1 VDDWAGVLALKPVAS
16 TNEASCKLIIEWD
29 FVTVFLEKELRVSA
43 LILLRYYLVN
53 ILHAA

>member
-1 VDDWAGVLALKPVAS
+1 MDDWAGVLALKPVAS